1 VSNSTYGAVDLGSNS
16 FHMVI
21 ARQSGDDVTVVDRLR
36 EPVRLA
42 DGLAPDGTISPDAEA
57 RALECLERFGQRL
70 RDIPPSQVRAVGTN
84 TMRRARTAHGFRTR
98 AARALNH
105 PIEII
110 SGQEEARLIYFGVAN
125 SLPMEAEHRLVVDIG
140 GGSTE
145 VIVGRELEVL
155 RAHSL
160 FMGCVTY
167 SREFFPDGR
176 ITKKAFRSAET
187 AAQLEMRGVR
197 ELVRQLAWKSAVG
210 ASGTIHAA
218 SDLLARNRLG
228 GPAIT
233 LDGLRGL
240 RAMLIEAE
248 SMERVRLDGLKPDR
262 APVLPGG
269 IAILIGAFKSLD
281 VDSMS
286 TSPGALREGVLYDL
300 IGRLHHRDVR
310 DRAVQRYVDQYHV
323 DVAQAA
329 RVGRTAMSLLE
340 HGDLFDENELPRAR
354 KLLTWGALLH
364 EIGLAVSF
372 TGYHKHGAYLVENG
386 DLPGFSS
393 DDQRILATLVRW
405 HRRRLSVSS
414 LNEGHDES
422 PALLLHLCVLLR
434 LAVLLNRSRS
444 SRELPEMELRAA
456 NAKLTLTIP
465 QKWFEAHALSR
476 ADLEREGEYLR
487 SAGVTLEIAAGTVV
501 S

>member
-1 VSNSTYGAVDLGSNS
+1 MSQSTFGAVDLGSNS

-21 ARQSGDDVTVVDRLR
+21 ARQSGDDVSVVDRLR

-42 DGLAPDGTISPDAEA
+42 DGLAADGTITPEAEA

-84 TMRRARTAHGFRTR
+84 TMRRVRAAHGFRTR

-125 SLPMEAEHRLVVDIG
+125 TLPTESAHRLVVDIG

-145 VIVGRELEVL
+145 VIVGREFEVL

-167 SREFFPDGR
+167 SREFFLEGR
-176 ITKKAFRSAET
+176 ITKKAFRAAET

-197 ELVRQLAWKSAVG
+197 ELVRQLGWHHAVG

-218 SDLLARNRLG
+218 SELLARNRLG

-233 LDGLRGL
+233 LAGLRGL
-240 RAMLIEAE
+240 RSMLIEAE
-248 SMERVRLDGLKPDR
+248 SIDRIRLDGLKPDR

-269 IAILIGAFKSLD
+269 VAILIGAFKSLEIE
-281 VDSMS
+281 SMS

-310 DRAVQRYVDQYHV
+310 DRTVQRYIDQYHV

-329 RVGRTAMSLLE
+329 RVSRTSMSLLE
-340 HGDLFDENELPRAR
+340 RGDLFDEEQLPRAR
-354 KLLTWGALLH
+354 KLLTWSALLH
-364 EIGLAVSF
+364 EVGLAVSF
-372 TGYHKHGAYLVENG
+372 TGYHKHGAYLVGNG

-393 DDQRILATLVRW
+393 DDQQVLAALVRW
-405 HRRRLSVSS
+405 HRRRLSLSS
-414 LNEGHDES
+414 LREGNEES
-422 PALLLHLCVLLR
+422 PEFLLRMCVLLR
-434 LAVLLNRSRS
+434 IAVLLNRSRS
-444 SRELPEMELRAA
+444 PRELPEMEIHAA
-456 NAKLTLTIP
+456 DASFKLTIP
-465 QKWFEAHALSR
+465 QRWLETHALSR
-476 ADLEREGEYLR
+476 ADLEQESDYLR
-487 SAGVTLEIAAGTVV
+487 AAGITLSIESGAPV